1 MSFNYILTLLDYELL
16 EMKDSFIQF
25 YSINIHFVPRVL
37 LCVRDAK
44 INKLGPYSL
53 RVLTVKKDSVQKGD
67 LNTSFY

>member
-1 MSFNYILTLLDYELL
+1 
-16 EMKDSFIQF
+16 MKDSFIQF

-53 RVLTVKKDSVQKGD
+53 RVLTVKRDSGQKGD